1 MSVIENAIEKLR
13 RESAGA
19 GAERAAPPPPRGIG
33 SAMEQ
38 PRYDTASRRNI
49 AVDSGQLRA
58 AGYLPES
65 GHELEFVDG
74 YRELKRP
81 IIRRCMA
88 AGASP
93 QQRLVMV
100 TSALPGEGKTFTT
113 LNLALSIAREQ
124 DASAL
129 LVDADF
135 PRSQISRL
143 LGIQEEPGVLDA
155 VADSALDVESLV
167 LGTSI
172 KGLEVLP
179 AGRLGP
185 RVAEL
190 VASARM
196 NEVMARLT
204 RDPRRIVVLDSAP
217 LLVASEARAMI
228 HVPGQVLLVAR
239 SGRTAQGALQDAI
252 ALLDRERLQGIVLN
266 DVRFGRRNGGYYGYY
281 GYQGSAKHDDESAGA
296 Y

>member
-13 RESAGA
+13 REAAGA
-19 GAERAAPPPPRGIG
+19 GTDRLLQPPRGI
-33 SAMEQ
+33 SSLEP
-38 PRYDTASRRNI
+38 PRYDPATRRSI
-49 AVDSGQLRA
+49 AVDVGQLRA

-65 GHELEFVDG
+65 GHELEFVDS

-81 IIRRCMA
+81 LIRRCTA
-88 AGASP
+88 AGADP
-93 QQRLVMV
+93 RQRLVMV
-100 TSALPGEGKTFTT
+100 SSAMPGEGKTFTT

-124 DASAL
+124 DVSAL
-129 LVDADF
+129 LIDADF

-143 LGIQEEPGVLDA
+143 LGVLEEPGVLDA
-155 VADSALDVESLV
+155 VADPALDVESLV

-190 VASARM
+190 AASARM
-196 NEVMARLT
+196 GEVMARLT
-204 RDPRRIVVLDSAP
+204 RDPRRIVILDSAP
-217 LLVASEARAMI
+217 LLAASEARAMI

-239 SGRTAQGALQDAI
+239 SGKTSQGALQDAI
-252 ALLDRERLQGIVLN
+252 ALVDGERLHGIVLN
-266 DVRFGRRNGGYYGYY
+266 DVRFGRRNDRYYGYY
-281 GYQGSAKHDDESAGA
+281 SYQGSAKNDDESPGA